1 MAKSADQV
9 AASISLS
16 VQSADV
22 SVDVTKGPYFDT
34 VIRPPSVEIAVIG
47 SEVERVGTLY
57 SRMVDQS
64 NSLNATE
71 IDALGRAFGVVQPSG
86 TRAKVLVLFTANA
99 KPSTEIVISA
109 GTPVSTQDGQYV
121 FTTISTMR
129 GIDSTTISA
138 YFDANS
144 GKYLIP
150 VQAVAVAEGTNYN
163 LSAYRINRLLTTIPG
178 IAGVYNPV
186 SSAGGVSP
194 YTSSDYLSEIQASF
208 YGRDT
213 GSLSGLAVEIKRRG
227 ISSTLLFVDP
237 SERDAFFRPATSS
250 ALDVY
255 LSDQEETAAD
265 EIFAANGRSS
275 IMLTNQPVL
284 GVDAVY
290 INGKLLSTSAW
301 SVSYD
306 TSTAYGRSTR
316 ARTAVTFSMTS
327 TSDSI
332 RIQYRYAGSV
342 VRLQESLDQQDIMGC
357 DLLPRIPRALLI
369 NINAEVSCPADL
381 LAAVKSSLQYYVA
394 RPFIDVIDPKD
405 TYQYLRSS
413 YSELRQLKWNTFD
426 RLNGT
431 TVGPIKVGPGLQPV
445 FKNAADLS
453 VTIARS

>member
-9 AASISLS
+9 AASIASS
-16 VQSADV
+16 VQSADI

-34 VIRPPSVEIAVIG
+34 IIRPPSAEIAVIG
-47 SEVERVGTLY
+47 SEAERVGTLY

-71 IDALGRAFGVVQPSG
+71 IDALGRAFSVVQPSG
-86 TRAKVLVLFTANA
+86 TRAKVLVLFTVNT
-99 KPSTEIVISA
+99 KPSTEIVIPS

-163 LSAYRINRLLTTIPG
+163 LPAYRINRLLTTIPG

-186 SSAGGVSP
+186 QSSGGVSP

-213 GSLSGLAVEIKRRG
+213 GSLSGLAVELKRRG

-237 SERDAFFRPATSS
+237 SERNSFFRPATSS

-275 IMLTNQPVL
+275 LVLTNQPVL

-306 TSTAYGRSTR
+306 TSTSYGRSTR
-316 ARTAVTFSMTS
+316 ATTSVTFGTTS
-327 TSDSI
+327 TSDSV

-357 DLLPRIPRALLI
+357 DLLPRIPRAMPI
-369 NINAEVSCPADL
+369 NINAEVSCPVDL
-381 LAAVKSSLQYYVA
+381 LAAVKSSLQYYVT
-394 RPFIDVIDPKD
+394 RPFIDVVDPKD

-426 RLNGT
+426 LLNGT
-431 TVGPIKVGPGLQPV
+431 NVGQIKVNSGLQPV
-445 FKNAADLS
+445 FKNSADLS